1 MSIPAPP
8 PIDAIL
14 VPQGAE
20 YQAVARGLKPLS
32 PQQRPQLIA
41 LAVGVGAVIQR
52 LRDPETQRLLAPCRH
67 VIVMGLAGSLSPQ
80 LEVGEVVVYQDILV
94 PRSSAAVTQLNLSL
108 PSEGEY
114 PDFPCD
120 HDYTAQLLQCLPGAR
135 SVIALSSDRL
145 IHHAPEKLSL
155 GQQSGAAVVD
165 MEAIAAHQCLHHLPG
180 RSSEQPLSLGMV
192 RVISDDGQMTL
203 PDLSPAF
210 RADGSIDGIR
220 MAGIFIQSPLAAVR
234 LIRGSL
240 KALAILEKTTTQLWQ
255 PSQD

>member
-8 PIDAIL
+8 PVDAIL

-20 YQAVARGLKPLS
+20 YQAVERGLRALAPA
-32 PQQRPQLIA
+32 QRPRLIA
-41 LAVGVGAVIQR
+41 LAVGAAAVTQR
-52 LRDPETQRLLAPCRH
+52 LRDPQTQAVLASCRH
-67 VIVMGLAGSLSPQ
+67 VLVMGLAGSLSPQ
-80 LEVGEVVVYQDILV
+80 LEVGEVVIYQDILV
-94 PRSSAAVTQLNLSL
+94 PRSSAVVSALGLPL
-108 PSEGEY
+108 PSEGDY

-120 HDYTAQLLQCLPGAR
+120 HDYTALLLQRLPGAR

-165 MEAIAAHQCLHHLPG
+165 MEAIAAHHGLHHLPG
-180 RSSEQPLSLGMV
+180 RSAAQPLSLGMV
-192 RVISDDGQMTL
+192 RVISDDGQTTL

-210 RADGSIDGIR
+210 QADGAIDGLR
-220 MAGIFIQSPLAAVR
+220 MAGIFLQNPLAAVR

-240 KALAILEKTTTQLWQ
+240 HALAILEKTTTQLLCA
-255 PSQD
+255 